1 MSPTSPTTQK
11 PKMIIRPATLP
22 DLSACLALDANSQTD
37 HVWQMDE
44 REENG
49 GRVVRFQT
57 VRLPRVMYVS
67 YPRERGDLLASWE
80 GGATV
85 LVTTESRAYERGAES
100 WVVEAPDVD
109 LRGTEPP
116 DEEPPRV
123 LAYCQLDACAWQGAG
138 WISHLI
144 VDRPHRRRGIAT
156 AMLQASKLWAR
167 KEGLHRLVVGVQ
179 TKNFPAICFCEKNG
193 FAFCGYNDR
202 YYKNRDIALFFTLWV
217 G

>member
-1 MSPTSPTTQK
+1 MLLRS
-11 PKMIIRPATLP
+11 A
-22 DLSACLALDANSQTD
+22 DLVDIGACLALDADSQTD

-57 VRLPRVMYVS
+57 IRLPRVMYVS
-67 YPRERGDLLASWE
+67 YPRERDDLLASWE

-100 WVVEAPDVD
+100 WVVEAPDGD

-144 VDRPHRRRGIAT
+144 VDRRLRRHGIG
-156 AMLQASKLWAR
+156 QAILKASIAWGREQKL
-167 KEGLHRLVVGVQ
+167 ERLMVAVQ
-179 TKNFPAICFCEKNG
+179 TKNYPGICFCEKNG
-193 FAFCGYNDR
+193 FAFCGFNDR
-202 YYKNRDIALFFTLWV
+202 YFANRDIALFFTAKI
-217 G
+217 

>member
-1 MSPTSPTTQK
+1 MLLRS
-11 PKMIIRPATLP
+11 A
-22 DLSACLALDANSQTD
+22 DLIDLGACLGLDADSQTD

-44 REENG
+44 RQENG
-49 GRVVRFQT
+49 ERVLRFRT
-57 VRLPRVMYVS
+57 VRLPRVMHLA
-67 YPRERGDLLASWE
+67 YPRERDDLLDAWQ

-85 LVTTESRAYERGAES
+85 LVTADNTVQGQE
-100 WVVEAPDVD
+100 
-109 LRGTEPP
+109 
-116 DEEPPRV
+116 DELQPI

-138 WISHLI
+138 WISHMI

-167 KEGLHRLVVGVQ
+167 KEGLHRLMVGVQ
-179 TKNFPAICFCEKNG
+179 TKNYPAISFLETNG
-193 FAFCGYNDR
+193 FAFCGFNDR

>member
-1 MSPTSPTTQK
+1 MLLRS
-11 PKMIIRPATLP
+11 A
-22 DLSACLALDANSQTD
+22 DLTDLGACLALDADSQTD

-49 GRVVRFQT
+49 GRAVRFQT
-57 VRLPRVMYVS
+57 IRLPRVMHVS
-67 YPRERGDLLASWE
+67 YPRQRDDLLAAWE

-85 LVTTESRAYERGAES
+85 LVTAEHPADVGGGLALDAGLPGA
-100 WVVEAPDVD
+100 
-109 LRGTEPP
+109 GPP
-116 DEEPPRV
+116 DEGPPRI
-123 LAYCQLDACAWQGAG
+123 LAYCQLDACAWQGSG

-156 AMLQASKLWAR
+156 AMLQAGILWAR
-167 KEGLHRLVVGVQ
+167 KEGLQRLMVGVQ
-179 TKNFPAICFCEKNG
+179 TKNYPAICFCEKNG

>member
-1 MSPTSPTTQK
+1 MLLRS
-11 PKMIIRPATLP
+11 A
-22 DLSACLALDANSQTD
+22 DLTDLGDCLVLDADSQTD

-57 VRLPRVMYVS
+57 VRLPRVMHVS
-67 YPRERGDLLASWE
+67 YPRQRDDLLAAWE
-80 GGATV
+80 GEATV
-85 LVTTESRAYERGAES
+85 LVTADRRAEQRGA
-100 WVVEAPDVD
+100 
-109 LRGTEPP
+109 GPP
-116 DEEPPRV
+116 DEELSGAGSPGEEPPRI
-123 LAYCQLDACAWQGAG
+123 LAYCQLDACAWQEAG

-167 KEGLHRLVVGVQ
+167 KEGLNRLMMGVQ
-179 TKNFPAICFCEKNG
+179 TKNYPAICFCEKNG
-193 FAFCGYNDR
+193 FAFCGFNDR

>member
-1 MSPTSPTTQK
+1 MLL
-11 PKMIIRPATLP
+11 RAA
-22 DLSACLALDANSQTD
+22 DLTDLGACLALDADSQTD

-44 REENG
+44 RQENG
-49 GRVVRFQT
+49 GRTVRFKT

-67 YPRERGDLLASWE
+67 YPRERDGLLAAWE

-85 LVTTESRAYERGAES
+85 LVTTESPASERSDLVSGAGLLG
-100 WVVEAPDVD
+100 A
-109 LRGTEPP
+109 EPP
-116 DEEPPRV
+116 DAEPSSADPAPV
-123 LAYCQLDACAWQGAG
+123 LAYCQLDACAWQGSG

-156 AMLQASKLWAR
+156 AMLQACKLWAR
-167 KEGLHRLVVGVQ
+167 KEGLQRLMVSVQ
-179 TKNFPAICFCEKNG
+179 TKNYPAICFCEKHG

-202 YYKNRDIALFFTLWV
+202 YYENRDIALFFTLWV